1 MEDENVSSPVEG
13 VTPDAIETE
22 ATDSQSDAE
31 ADEAGTEALEAE
43 GEGTPSNDGDEGDA
57 DPEGDDASSE
67 GEDGNEVEEIEL
79 NFGGEKFSVPKGASV
94 EEVAPK
100 LSEFAHNLEAGY
112 TKKFQDVAETRKAVE
127 AQEAAVKRVQE
138 LQGDALTKFSSGLQ
152 LQREI
157 AQLQQ
162 VDVSALWQSNP
173 DQARQVSD
181 TLARKQAELQNTVAE
196 VTKAEAE
203 ASKAQ
208 TEETARRFEEGKQMI
223 ERQVPGFAK
232 DLPAVIDY
240 AAKTLGVD
248 AKAAEAEWALNPPMA
263 IAVHKAM
270 LFDRMQAQAKQSSK
284 PAPKKAK
291 PIGKASGKGGAA
303 TPDLSSMTAAQMAKH
318 LGLPG

>member
-13 VTPDAIETE
+13 VTPDDIETIE
-22 ATDSQSDAE
+22 AGQAE
-31 ADEAGTEALEAE
+31 DGAEEAGTETLEADD
-43 GEGTPSNDGDEGDA
+43 GDAPSDEGDEGDA

-67 GEDGNEVEEIEL
+67 GEEGNETEEIEL
-79 NFGGEKFSVPKGASV
+79 NFGGEKFNVPKGASV
-94 EEVAPK
+94 EEVLPK
-100 LSEFAHNLEAGY
+100 LSEFARNLEAGY

-196 VTKAEAE
+196 VSRAEAE

-208 TEETARRFEEGKQMI
+208 AEETARRFEEGKQMI
-223 ERQVPGFAK
+223 ERQAPGFTK
-232 DLPAVIDY
+232 DLPSIIEY

-263 IAVHKAM
+263 LAVHKAM
-270 LFDRMQAQAKQSSK
+270 LFDRMQAKAKQSSK
-284 PAPKKAK
+284 PAPRTAK
-291 PIGKASGKGGAA
+291 PVGKATGRGGAA
-303 TPDLSSMTAAQMAKH
+303 TPNLSSMTPAQMAKH

>member
-1 MEDENVSSPVEG
+1 MEDENVSSPAEG
-13 VTPDAIETE
+13 VTPDDIETIE
-22 ATDSQSDAE
+22 AGQAEDGAEEFGTETLE
-31 ADEAGTEALEAE
+31 ADDGDA
-43 GEGTPSNDGDEGDA
+43 PSDEGDEGDA
-57 DPEGDDASSE
+57 DPEGDDASESE
-67 GEDGNEVEEIEL
+67 GEEGNESEEIEL

-94 EEVAPK
+94 EEIMPK

-112 TKKFQDVAETRKAVE
+112 TKKFQDVAETRKSVE
-127 AQEAAVKRVQE
+127 AEKAAVKRVQE

-181 TLARKQAELQNTVAE
+181 TLAKKQAELQNTVAE
-196 VTKAEAE
+196 VSRAEAG
-203 ASKAQ
+203 ASRAQ

-223 ERQVPGFAK
+223 ERKVPGFTK
-232 DLPAVIDY
+232 DLPAVIEY

-263 IAVHKAM
+263 LAVHKAM

-284 PAPKKAK
+284 PAPKTAK
-291 PIGKASGKGGAA
+291 PIGKATGRGG
-303 TPDLSSMTAAQMAKH
+303 TPIGNLSDPAQMAKY
-318 LGLPG
+318 LSQ